1 MLNLQLISSLIYL
14 SCTDKQYL
22 LYSYLTIIAFNF
34 LPYEFIVFSTSAA
47 NIGLFASSVPS
58 NASDKLSTSIN
69 IILSLIEYKSLKLL
83 TSLKYTIYFC
93 LIYGLFSLLILV
105 AYML

>member
-1 MLNLQLISSLIYL
+1 ML
-14 SCTDKQYL
+14 
-22 LYSYLTIIAFNF
+22 
-34 LPYEFIVFSTSAA
+34 YEFIAFSTSAA
-47 NIGLFASSVPS
+47 NIGLFASSVTS

-69 IILSLIEYKSLKLL
+69 IILSLVEYKSLKLL

-93 LIYGLFSLLILV
+93 LTYDSFSLLILV